1 MIRITKYLIT
11 FVVFVSIISLVWETS
26 ASGGDETPTT
36 VPWWPPDTIEP
47 DTSRPANLLFPFND
61 NPDLMFM
68 PADTHGLYLGNPSNL
83 NTDVEYDPE
92 TNQYLIRNRI
102 GNLDYRNPTYM
113 TFDEYQDYEH
123 KNSLR
128 AYWKERSQSSAGF
141 DRGDGII
148 PKIYIGGK
156 FFETIFGNNT
166 VDIRPQGSAELIFGI
181 MNNKTDNPTLNVRQ
195 RRTTNFDFD
204 MKIQMNVVAKIGDKI
219 EFRTNYNTEATFDFE
234 NKLQLKYEGKEDEII
249 KLIEAGNVSL
259 PLTTSLIT
267 GNQSLFGIKTKLQ
280 FGRTMVTAV
289 YSEQQ
294 SETSSVTVQG
304 GAQSNEFNLTAVDYD
319 ENKHFFL
326 SQYFR
331 DRYELALQDLP
342 LVISDINITR
352 VEVWVTNIG
361 AAVTQ
366 NRNIVAFQDLGEYN
380 RIYSSNISPMPGG
393 NLPSN
398 FSNDLL
404 MDIDTNAIRDINTAS
419 NYLKSLGYDPGL
431 DFEKV
436 EVARKLE
443 SSEYTLNRRLGF
455 ISLNT
460 TLNPDQTLAVAFQYT
475 VIGRDSAVFQV
486 GEFSDQGVVAPN
498 CLVTKLLKSTSLNT
512 RVPMWDLMMKNVY
525 SIGAYQVSRDK
536 FIMNI
541 LYSGNDNGVPTGYF
555 VEGPEDIKG
564 VPLLRIFNFDNL
576 NQQQNPP
583 DDGLFDFIDGA
594 ATNGGTIQS
603 SNGKIFFT
611 VLEPFGSYLRKQIIS
626 SGGDSSLANRYCY
639 DSLYTLTK
647 TGAEQFP
654 DKNKY
659 ILEGFYQSSAGSEI
673 NLNAF
678 NVPRG
683 SVKVTA
689 GGRTLTENVDYTVD
703 YTLGRVRII
712 NEGILNSGTPINV
725 SMENNTL
732 FNIQTKRL
740 MGSRIEHAFNPNFLV
755 GGTILNLRERPLT
768 QKVSY
773 GNDPINNTIWGLD
786 LNYQTESRF
795 LTKMVDAIPL
805 IDTKAQ
811 SMISLNAE
819 FAHFIPGHSR
829 AIGATGTSYIDDFEG
844 AKSTTDLKNYGT
856 WFMASTPQGQP
867 DLFPETDISTAFN
880 FRTQTEYGK
889 NRAKSAWYIIDPLF
903 YDRNSSLVPSNISKD
918 ELSKDAVRQV
928 LETEVFPNKDI
939 PSGTPTNIAVFNFA
953 YYPSERGP
961 YNFDAAPGPYSKG
974 VDANG
979 NLIDPETR
987 WGGIMRKIES
997 TDFEA
1002 TNVEYIEF
1010 WLMDPFSDDTNNKG
1024 KLYFNLGDI
1033 SEDLLRDS
1041 RKSYENGLPVSADV
1055 KNVDTTGWGRVP
1067 NIQALVE
1074 SFDTEEGSREFQDVG
1089 YDGLRDEEERLF
1101 YSGSG
1106 LHPYLDTIATLYG
1119 PNSQAYQK
1127 AFTDPSAD
1135 NYHYFR
1141 GSDYD
1146 EDPRFASV
1154 LERYKSFNGPDGNSP
1169 TDAQNPE
1176 NYPTAATTL
1185 PDVEDLNRDNT
1196 LSESER
1202 YFQYE
1207 IDLDPTKMEVGSQYI
1222 TDVYL
1227 AQGIQLPNNTVT
1239 STKWYQFKIPVSQP
1253 DRAVGGIKD
1262 FKSIRF
1268 MRMFV
1273 KEFERPIVLR
1283 FATFELVRGE
1293 WRKYQ
1298 QDLLA
1303 AGEYIPDDIQA
1314 LTTFD
1319 ISTLNIEE
1327 NGYRQPVPYVIPP
1340 GIEREI
1346 NLGTTNLIRLNEQ
1359 SMVLNVCNLVDGDAR
1374 AAYKTTEF
1382 DFRQY
1387 KKLKMF
1393 VHAEKS
1399 IESQEL
1405 EYGDL
1410 TCFVRIGSDFTE
1422 NYYEYEIPL
1431 TFTPWGTPA
1440 TNPSTIWPEANNFEI
1455 DLEAL
1460 VDVKHHRNIA
1470 MREAGSDVSLNFP
1483 YTEYNGDHRVTVVGS
1498 PTISDVRTLMIGVR
1512 NPKKPGVVE
1521 MEPLCAEIWVNELR
1535 LTDFNKDGGWAATA
1549 TMQAQ
1554 LADFGQVTVSGMHSS
1569 AGFASLDSKIS
1580 DVNLEAV
1587 TQFDVSTD
1595 LQLGKFFPEKAG
1607 IRIPMHFDYSETHVT
1622 PEYNPLDPDIE
1633 LQRDLD
1639 SYVSKDKQD
1648 SVRKLVVDY
1657 TQRKNINFIN
1667 MRKDRVGASRKP
1679 RVYDIENFNFT
1690 YAYSEIYNRSV
1701 DIEYDLLQQYRGGLG
1716 YNFALSPKNVRPFE
1730 RIGFISRTKALTLI
1744 KDFNF
1749 YFLPKSFSFRTEM
1762 NKSYGEMKLRDK
1774 SLGLI
1779 KIKPNFNKEWNWD
1792 RDYNLKFDLAKSLTL
1807 EFSAVANSNNNEAP
1821 GSKNKTSEYY
1831 DGEAR
1836 DTIDIRKQ
1844 IFSFGN
1850 MERYRQNFAVNYV
1863 IPINKLPLLDWVSA
1877 TANYQSSYSWI
1888 ASPLSIQDRLGNQI
1902 ENSRTLQLNGNL
1914 AFDNLYNKSP
1924 YFKKLLRPKNQ
1935 RQRGGAPPRQ
1945 RGGRDDA
1952 QAQQDEQ
1959 AAADTTDKPKVNYA
1973 KIIGEGFLKVVLG
1986 LKKTSITYTQ
1996 STGTGLPGFM
2006 PEPDFLGSNWA
2017 KNAPGLGFTFGSQRD
2032 LREEAAENGWITRD
2046 STLSQPYLKKYQDAF
2061 VFRANIEPL
2070 PDFKI
2075 EINADRNYSENH
2087 QEYYRWSDSLSAF
2100 ESYSPVDAGNFSIS
2114 TITWG
2119 TAFEKELD
2127 ENMSEAFEAM
2137 KSMRPEIAEK
2147 LARNNPNWNGNYVLD
2162 SISGDYYP
2170 EGYGPT
2176 NPEVLRPAFMA
2187 AYTGKNAG
2195 KAELDYFPL
2204 IPLPNWRITYTGL
2217 SKLEAIQKLIQ
2228 KVTLT
2233 HSYKSTYSVNSYTTN
2248 VNYIERNGAAYRQ
2261 QQFSTDYIPKYDF
2274 SMITIT
2280 EQFTPLFGIDMTWHN
2295 SLSSKIEYK
2304 RTRNLTLSF
2313 ANNQVTEV
2321 KSNELIVGLGYRIK
2335 SVAFSIKALGGGGR
2349 STRMESDV
2357 DIRVDF
2363 SIRNNKTI
2371 LRRIDEDINQVS
2383 AGQKVFS
2390 INTSI
2395 DYMLNQNLSLRLF
2408 FDKIINDPFVSNQY
2422 RNSTTNGGIS
2432 LRFSLS
2438 Q

>member
-1 MIRITKYLIT
+1 LI
-11 FVVFVSIISLVWETS
+11 SIVWETS
-26 ASGGDETPTT
+26 AGGNGEHEIA
-36 VPWWPPDTIEP
+36 VPWLPPDTIDP
-47 DTSRPANLLFPFND
+47 DTTAPGNLIYPFID
-61 NPDLMFM
+61 NGELLYI

-83 NTDVEYDPE
+83 STEIEYDPE
-92 TNQYLIRNRI
+92 TNQYLIQNKI
-102 GNLDYRNPTYM
+102 GDLNYRNPTYM
-113 TFDEYQDYEH
+113 SFDEYQDFEL
-123 KNSLR
+123 KNSLKS
-128 AYWKERSQSSAGF
+128 YWKERSQSAAGL

-259 PLTTSLIT
+259 PLNTSLIT

-326 SQYFR
+326 AQEFR
-331 DRYELALQDLP
+331 DRYERALADLP
-342 LVISDINITR
+342 LIISDLNITR

-366 NRNIVAFQDLGEYN
+366 NRNIIAFQDLAENKVIYHPDVNPIPG
-380 RIYSSNISPMPGG
+380 RIYPN
-393 NLPSN
+393 NN
-398 FSNDLL
+398 SNDLL
-404 MDIDTNAIRDINTAS
+404 MDMDTSLIRDINTAS
-419 NYLKSLGYDPGL
+419 NYLKSLGFDPGI

-436 EVARKLE
+436 EVARKLDR
-443 SSEYTLNRRLGF
+443 SEYTVNTKLGF

-460 TLNPDQTLAVAFQYT
+460 TLNSDQTLAVSYQYT
-475 VIGRDSAVFQV
+475 VIGQDSAVAQV
-486 GEFSDQGVVAPN
+486 GEFADQGVVAPK
-498 CLVTKLLKSTSLNT
+498 CIITKLLKSTSLST
-512 RVPMWDLMMKNVY
+512 RVPMWDLMMKNIY

-555 VEGPEDIKG
+555 VEGPENIKG
-564 VPLLRIFNFDNL
+564 VPLLNIFNLDNL

-594 ATNGGTIQS
+594 ATNGGTINS

-611 VLEPFGSYLRKQIIS
+611 VLEPFGSYLREQIIVN
-626 SGGDSSLANRYCY
+626 GGDSSLANRYCY
-639 DSLYTLTK
+639 DSLYSMTK

-659 ILEGFYQSSAGSEI
+659 ILEGFYQSSSGSEI
-673 NLNAF
+673 SLNAF

-740 MGSRIEHAFNPNFLV
+740 MGTRIEHAFNPNFLM
-755 GGTILNLRERPLT
+755 GGTVLNLRERPLT

-773 GNDPINNTIWGLD
+773 GNDPINNTIWGVD
-786 LNYQTESRF
+786 LSYQTESRF

-805 IDTKAQ
+805 IDTKAP
-811 SMISLNAE
+811 SMININAE
-819 FAHFIPGHSR
+819 FAQFLPGHSK
-829 AIGATGTSYIDDFEG
+829 AIGSTGTSYIDDFEG

-856 WFMASTPQGQP
+856 WFMASTPQGQE
-867 DLFPETDISTAFN
+867 DLFPETDIANAFN
-880 FRTQTEYGK
+880 FKTQIESGK
-889 NRAKSAWYIIDPLF
+889 NRAKIAWYIIDPLF
-903 YDRNSSLVPSNISKD
+903 YDRNSSLVPPNISKD
-918 ELSKDAVRQV
+918 ELSKDEVRQV

-953 YYPSERGP
+953 YYPTEKGP
-961 YNFDAAPGPYSKG
+961 YNYDAVPGPYSQG
-974 VDANG
+974 IDANG
-979 NLIDPETR
+979 NLVDPKSR
-987 WGGIMRKIES
+987 WAGIMRKIES
-997 TDFEA
+997 TDFQA

-1010 WLMDPFSDDTNNKG
+1010 WLMDPFSEDSNNSG

-1033 SEDLLRDS
+1033 SEDVLRDS
-1041 RKSYENGLPVSADV
+1041 RKSYENGMPTSSVV
-1055 KNVDTTGWGRVP
+1055 KDVDTTGWGRVP
-1067 NIQALVE
+1067 SIQSLVE
-1074 SFDTEEGSREFQDVG
+1074 SFDTEEGSREYQDIG
-1089 YDGLRDEEERLF
+1089 YDGLRDSDERLF
-1101 YSGSG
+1101 YSESG
-1106 LHPYLDTIATLYG
+1106 MHPYLDTIATTWG
-1119 PNSQAYQK
+1119 PNSTAYQD
-1127 AFTDPSAD
+1127 AFSDPSSD

-1141 GSDYD
+1141 GTDYD
-1146 EDPRFASV
+1146 EDPTYSSV
-1154 LERYKSFNGPDGNSP
+1154 LERYKNFNGPDGNSP

-1176 NYPTAATTL
+1176 NYPTASTTL

-1207 IDLDPTKMEVGSQYI
+1207 IDLDPEKMIVGSQYI

-1253 DRAVGGIKD
+1253 DRAVGGITD

-1268 MRMFV
+1268 MRMFM

-1298 QDLLA
+1298 QNLLA

-1327 NGYRQPVPYVIPP
+1327 NGFRKPIPYVIPP

-1359 SMVLNVCNLVDGDAR
+1359 SMVLNVCDLVDGDAR

-1410 TCFVRIGSDFTE
+1410 TCFIRIGSDFTE

-1440 TNPSTIWPEANNFEI
+1440 TNPEAIWPSANNFEI
-1455 DLEAL
+1455 NLEEL
-1460 VDVKHHRNIA
+1460 VDVKHRRNIA
-1470 MREAGSDVSLNFP
+1470 MRDGGSNVQLNFP
-1483 YTEYNGDHRVTVVGS
+1483 YVEYIGTHRVSVVGS
-1498 PTISDVRTLMIGVR
+1498 PTVSDVRTIMLGVR
-1512 NPKKPGVVE
+1512 NPKHPGVVE

-1535 LTDFNKDGGWAATA
+1535 LTDFNKNGGWAATT

-1554 LADFGQVTVSGMHSS
+1554 LADFGQVTVAGLHSS
-1569 AGFASLDSKIS
+1569 SGFASLDSKIN

-1595 LQLGKFFPEKAG
+1595 FQLGKFFPEKAG
-1607 IRIPMHFDYSETHVT
+1607 IRLPMHFDYSETHIT
-1622 PEYNPLDPDIE
+1622 PEYNPLDPDIL
-1633 LQRDLD
+1633 LQDDLD
-1639 SYVSKDKQD
+1639 SYVAKDQQD
-1648 SVRKLVVDY
+1648 SVRRLMVDY
-1657 TQRKNINFIN
+1657 TQRKNINFMN
-1667 MRKDRVGASRKP
+1667 MRKERVGSTKKP

-1690 YAYSEIYNRSV
+1690 YAYSEVYGRNV
-1701 DIEYDLLQQYRGGLG
+1701 DIEYDLLQEYRGGFG
-1716 YNFALSPKNVRPFE
+1716 YNFAMAPKNVRPFE
-1730 RIGFISRTKALTLI
+1730 RIGFIARTKALTLI

-1749 YFLPKSFSFRTEM
+1749 YYMPKSFSFTTEM
-1762 NKSYGEMKLRDK
+1762 NRSYGEMKLRDK
-1774 SLGLI
+1774 SLGVI
-1779 KIKPNFNKEWNWD
+1779 KIRPTFNKSWDWD
-1792 RDYNLKFDLAKSLTL
+1792 RNYDLKFDLAKSLTL
-1807 EFSAVANSNNNEAP
+1807 QFNAIANSYINEAA
-1821 GSKNKTSEYY
+1821 GSKHENSEWY
-1831 DGEAR
+1831 DEEGR
-1836 DTIDIRKQ
+1836 DTISVKNQ
-1844 IFSFGN
+1844 IFSLGN
-1850 MERYRQNFAVNYV
+1850 MNRYLQNFSLNYV
-1863 IPINKLPLLDWVSA
+1863 IPINKIPFLDWITS
-1877 TANYQSSYSWI
+1877 TFTYQSSYSWT
-1888 ASPLSIQDRLGNQI
+1888 ASPLSIQSRLGNQI
-1902 ENSRTLQLNGNL
+1902 ENSRTVQLNGNA
-1914 AFDNLYNKSP
+1914 AFDQLYNKSP
-1924 YFKKLLRPKNQ
+1924 YLKKLLRPKNS
-1935 RQRGGAPPRQ
+1935 RQRGGASPRQ
-1945 RGGRDDA
+1945 RGGRD
-1952 QAQQDEQ
+1952 QAQQDQ
-1959 AAADTTDKPKVNYA
+1959 ADSDTTEKPKVNYA
-1973 KIIGEGFLKVVLG
+1973 KVIGEGFLKIILG
-1986 LKKTSITYTQ
+1986 IKKVTVTYSQ
-1996 STGTGLPGFM
+1996 STGTGMPGFL
-2006 PEPDFLGSNWA
+2006 PEPNFLGSNWSEG
-2017 KNAPGLGFTFGSQRD
+2017 APGLGFTFGSQKD
-2032 LREEAAENGWITRD
+2032 LRQEAADNGWITKD
-2046 STLSQPYLKKYQDAF
+2046 STLSQPYLQKYQDAF
-2061 VFRANIEPL
+2061 VFRTNIEPL

-2075 EINADRNYSENH
+2075 EVTADRNYSENH
-2087 QEYYRWSDSLSAF
+2087 QEYFRWSDSLSSF
-2100 ESYSPVDAGNFSIS
+2100 QSFSPVDAGSFSMS
-2114 TITWG
+2114 YITWA
-2119 TAFEKELD
+2119 TAFEKD
-2127 ENMSEAFEAM
+2127 GSDNISEAFETM

-2147 LARNNPNWNGNYVLD
+2147 LAFENPNWSGNYILD
-2162 SISGDYYP
+2162 SVSGDYYP

-2176 NPEVLRPAFMA
+2176 SPEVLRPAFLA
-2187 AYTGKNAG
+2187 AYSGKSAD
-2195 KAELDYFPL
+2195 KAKMDYFPTF
-2204 IPLPNWRITYTGL
+2204 PLPNWRVTYTGL
-2217 SKLEAIQKLIQ
+2217 SRVPAIQKVIQ
-2228 KVTLT
+2228 KLT
-2233 HSYKSTYSVNSYTTN
+2233 ISHSYKSSYSINSYNSN
-2248 VNYIERNGAAYRQ
+2248 VNFYEVDGHAAQQ
-2261 QQFSTDYIPKYDF
+2261 QQFSTDYIPRYDF
-2274 SMITIT
+2274 GQISIS
-2280 EQFTPLFGIDMTWHN
+2280 EQFAPLFGIDMTWHN
-2295 SLSSKIEYK
+2295 SLFTKVEYK
-2304 RTRNLTLSF
+2304 KARNLTLSF

-2321 KSNELIVGLGYRIK
+2321 KSNELVVGVGYRIK
-2335 SVAFSIKALGGGGR
+2335 SLAFSVRSLGGGGNK
-2349 STRMESDV
+2349 TRLESDV
-2357 DIRVDF
+2357 DIKVDF
-2363 SIRNNKTI
+2363 SIRSNKTV
-2371 LRRIDEDINQVS
+2371 LRRIDEDVNQVS
-2383 AGQKVFS
+2383 AGQKIMS

-2395 DYMLNQNLSLRLF
+2395 DYMLNQNLSIRLF

-2422 RNSTTNGGIS
+2422 KNSTTNGGIS
-2432 LRFSLS
+2432 LRFSLA

>member
-1 MIRITKYLIT
+1 MIRIIKYLIT
-11 FVVFVSIISLVWETS
+11 IIAFVSFLAIVWES
-26 ASGGDETPTT
+26 AGAVRGEEEQG
-36 VPWWPPDTIEP
+36 VPWLVPDTIEP
-47 DTSRPANLLFPFND
+47 DTTRPIDLIYPFIDNGDLLYV
-61 NPDLMFM
+61 

-83 NTDVEYDPE
+83 KTEIEYDPE
-92 TNQYLIRNRI
+92 SNQYQISNKI
-102 GNLDYRNPTYM
+102 GDLDYRKPTYM
-113 TFDEYQDYEH
+113 SFDEYQDFEL

-128 AYWKERSQSSAGF
+128 SYWIERSQASSSV

-181 MNNKTDNPTLNVRQ
+181 KNNKTDNPTLNVRQ

-259 PLTTSLIT
+259 PLSTSLIT

-331 DRYELALQDLP
+331 NKYDEALTDLP
-342 LVISDINITR
+342 LIISDINITR

-361 AAVTQ
+361 AAVTE
-366 NRNIVAFQDLGEYN
+366 NRNIVAFQDLAEN
-380 RIYSSNISPMPGG
+380 RRIYNDNISPIPGAT
-393 NLPSN
+393 LPSN
-398 FSNDLL
+398 YSNDLL
-404 MDIDTNAIRDINTAS
+404 IDIDTNMIRDINSAS
-419 NYLKSLGYDPGL
+419 NYLKSKGYDPGV

-436 EVARKLE
+436 EVARKLDP
-443 SSEYTLNRRLGF
+443 SEYTLNSRLGF

-460 TLNPDQTLAVAFQYT
+460 TLNSDQTLAVAYQYT
-475 VIGRDSAVFQV
+475 VIGMDSSTYQV
-486 GEFSDQGVVAPN
+486 GEFSDQGVVAPE
-498 CLVTKLLKSTSLNT
+498 CLVVKLLKSTSLNT
-512 RVPMWDLMMKNVY
+512 RLPMWDLMMKNVY
-525 SIGAYQVSRDK
+525 SIGAYQVSREK

-555 VEGPEDIKG
+555 VEGPDDIQG
-564 VPLLRIFNFDNL
+564 VPLLRLFNLDNL

-594 ATNGGTIQS
+594 ATNGGTVQS

-611 VLEPFGSYLRKQIIS
+611 VLEPFGSYLRDKILDA
-626 SGGDSSLANRYCY
+626 GGDSSLANRYCY

-659 ILEGFYQSSAGSEI
+659 ILEGFYQSSSGSEI
-673 NLNAF
+673 SLNAF

-740 MGSRIEHAFNPNFLV
+740 MGSRIEHAFNPNFLI

-773 GNDPINNTIWGLD
+773 GNDPINNTIWGVD

-805 IDTKAQ
+805 INTKEK
-811 SMISLNAE
+811 SMISVNAE
-819 FAHFIPGHSR
+819 FAHFLPGHSK
-829 AIGATGTSYIDDFEG
+829 AIGSTGTAYIDDFEG

-856 WFMASTPQGQP
+856 WFLASTPQGQP
-867 DLFPETDISTAFN
+867 DLFPETDIGNAFN
-880 FRTQTEYGK
+880 FKTQIDYGK
-889 NRAKSAWYIIDPLF
+889 NRAKLAWYIIDPLF
-903 YDRNSSLVPSNISKD
+903 YDRNSSLVPSNITKD
-918 ELSKDAVRQV
+918 ELSNNSVRQV

-939 PSGTPTNIAVFNFA
+939 PSGTPTNIAMFNLA

-961 YNFDAAPGPYSKG
+961 YNYDDVAGPYSSG
-974 VDANG
+974 LSENG
-979 NLIDPETR
+979 RLNDPETR

-1010 WLMDPFSDDTNNKG
+1010 WLMDPFSEDSTNKG

-1041 RKSYENGLPVSADV
+1041 RKAYENGLPTTAEV
-1055 KNVDTTGWGRVP
+1055 KDVDTTGWGRVP

-1074 SFDTEEGSREFQDVG
+1074 SFDTEEGSRQFQDVG
-1089 YDGLRDEEERLF
+1089 YDGLGDTDERTF
-1101 YSGSG
+1101 YSGNG
-1106 LHPYLDTIATLYG
+1106 LHPYLDTLANVYG
-1119 PNSQAYQK
+1119 PNSQAYQQ
-1127 AFTDPSAD
+1127 AFSDPSGD

-1146 EDPRFASV
+1146 DDPKFSSI
-1154 LERYKSFNGPDGNSP
+1154 LERYKNFNGPDGNSP

-1176 NYPTAATTL
+1176 SYPTAATTL

-1207 IDLDPTKMEVGSQYI
+1207 IELDPQQMEVGSQYI
-1222 TDVYL
+1222 TDIYTAEAIKL
-1227 AQGIQLPNNTVT
+1227 ANNDVV
-1239 STKWYQFKIPVSQP
+1239 STKWYQFKIPISQP
-1253 DRAVGGIKD
+1253 DRAIGGISD
-1262 FKSIRF
+1262 FRSIRF

-1273 KEFERPIVLR
+1273 KEFERPVVLR

-1298 QDLLA
+1298 HDLLA

-1327 NGYRQPVPYVIPP
+1327 NGFRQPVPYVIPE

-1359 SMVLNVCNLVDGDAR
+1359 SMVLNVCGLVDGDAR
-1374 AAYKTTEF
+1374 AAYKTTDF

-1387 KKLKMF
+1387 KNLKMF

-1399 IESQEL
+1399 LEDQEL
-1405 EYGDL
+1405 ETGDL
-1410 TCFVRIGSDFTE
+1410 TCFIRIGSDFTE

-1431 TFTPWGTPA
+1431 TFTPWGTSKNNKEA
-1440 TNPSTIWPEANNFEI
+1440 IWPTANNFDI
-1455 DLEAL
+1455 NLEEL
-1460 VDVKHHRNIA
+1460 VDVKHRRNIA
-1470 MREAGSDVSLNFP
+1470 MRQAGSDVQLTFP
-1483 YTEYNGDHRVTVVGS
+1483 YVEYKGNHKVTVLGS
-1498 PTISDVRTLMIGVR
+1498 PTISEVRTIMIGVR
-1512 NPKKPGVVE
+1512 NPKEPGVVE
-1521 MEPLCAEIWVNELR
+1521 IEPLCAEIWVNELR
-1535 LTDFNKDGGWAATA
+1535 VTDFNKEGGWAAT
-1549 TMQAQ
+1549 TTVQAQ
-1554 LADFGQVTVSGMHSS
+1554 LADFGQVTVAGMHSS
-1569 AGFASLDSKIS
+1569 AGFASLDSKIN
-1580 DVNLEAV
+1580 DVNLESV

-1607 IRIPMHFDYSETHVT
+1607 IRIPMHFDYSETHIT
-1622 PEYNPLDPDIE
+1622 PEYNPLDPDIL
-1633 LQRDLD
+1633 LQEDLD

-1648 SVRKLVVDY
+1648 SVKRLVVDY
-1657 TQRKNINFIN
+1657 TQRKNINFMN
-1667 MRKDRVGASRKP
+1667 VRKDRVGANKKP

-1690 YAYSEIYNRSV
+1690 YAYSETYNRNV
-1701 DIEYDLLQQYRGGLG
+1701 DIEYDLLQDYRGGIG
-1716 YNFALSPKNVRPFE
+1716 YNFALSPKNVRPFD
-1730 RIGFISRTKALTLI
+1730 RIGFISRTKALQII

-1749 YFLPKSFSFRTEM
+1749 YYLPKSFSFTTEM
-1762 NKSYGEMKLRDK
+1762 NRTYGEMKLRDK

-1779 KIKPNFNKEWNWD
+1779 KIKPTYNKTWKWD
-1792 RDYNLKFDLAKSLTL
+1792 RNYDLKWDITRGLTIQYNAI
-1807 EFSAVANSNNNEAP
+1807 ANAYINEAP
-1821 GSKNKTSEYY
+1821 GSRNAGSEWY
-1831 DGEAR
+1831 DEEAR
-1836 DTIDIRKQ
+1836 DSIDVKDQ
-1844 IFSFGN
+1844 IMGFGN
-1850 MERYRQNFAVNYV
+1850 MERYMQNLTVNYN
-1863 IPINKLPLLDWVSA
+1863 IPINKLPLLDWVTA
-1877 TANYQSSYSWI
+1877 TATYQSGYSWT

-1902 ENSRTLQLNGNL
+1902 ENSRTIQLNGNL
-1914 AFDNLYNKSP
+1914 AFDKLYNKSP
-1924 YFKKLLRPKNQ
+1924 YLKKLLRPKNQ
-1935 RQRGGAPPRQ
+1935 RQRGGPAPRQ
-1945 RGGRDDA
+1945 RGR
-1952 QAQQDEQ
+1952 QQDQQDQIES
-1959 AAADTTDKPKVNYA
+1959 DTTEKPKVNYA
-1973 KIIGEGFLKVVLG
+1973 KIIGEGFLRVILG
-1986 LKKTSITYTQ
+1986 IKKSTITYSQ
-1996 STGTGLPGFM
+1996 STGTGIPGFM
-2006 PEPDFLGSNWA
+2006 PEPTWLGSRMSDG
-2017 KNAPGLGFTFGSQRD
+2017 APGIGFAFGSQKD
-2032 LREEAAENGWITRD
+2032 LRDEAAEKGWITRD
-2046 STLSQPYLKKYQDAF
+2046 STLSQPYLKKFQDAF
-2061 VFRANIEPL
+2061 VMRTTVEPL

-2075 EINADRNYSENH
+2075 EVNADRNYSENH
-2087 QEYYRWSDSLSAF
+2087 QEYYRWSDSLETFQSFA
-2100 ESYSPVDAGNFSIS
+2100 PVDQGSFSMS
-2114 TITWG
+2114 YITWG
-2119 TAFEKELD
+2119 TAFEKESA
-2127 ENMSEAFEAM
+2127 NNISEAFENM
-2137 KSMRPEIAEK
+2137 KAMRPEIAEK
-2147 LARNNPNWNGNYVLD
+2147 LARENPNWSGNYVYD
-2162 SISGDYYP
+2162 SISKTYYP

-2176 NPEVLRPAFMA
+2176 SPEVLRPAFLA
-2187 AYTGKNAG
+2187 AYSGKSAASANM
-2195 KAELDYFPL
+2195 DYFPS
-2204 IPLPNWRITYTGL
+2204 IPLPNWRLTYTGL
-2217 SKLEAIQKLIQ
+2217 SRIEFISQYIQ
-2228 KVTLT
+2228 KVTLS
-2233 HSYKSTYSVNSYTTN
+2233 HAYRSTYSINSFASN
-2248 VNYIERNGAAYRQ
+2248 VNFEETGGYPSRQ
-2261 QQFSTDYIPKYDF
+2261 QQFSTDYIPRYDF
-2274 SMITIT
+2274 GQISIS
-2280 EQFTPLFGIDMTWHN
+2280 EQFSPLFGIDMTWHN
-2295 SLSSKIEYK
+2295 SLFTKVEYK
-2304 RTRNLTLSF
+2304 KARNLNLSF

-2335 SVAFSIKALGGGGR
+2335 NLAFSIKSLGGGGR
-2349 STRMESDV
+2349 KTRMESDV
-2357 DIRVDF
+2357 DIKVDF
-2363 SIRNNKTI
+2363 SIRSNKTI
-2371 LRRIDEDINQVS
+2371 LRRIDEDVNQVS
-2383 AGQKVFS
+2383 AGQKIIS
-2390 INTSI
+2390 INTSV
-2395 DYMLNQNLSLRLF
+2395 DYMLNQNLSIRFF

-2432 LRFSLS
+2432 LRFSLT

>member
-1 MIRITKYLIT
+1 
-11 FVVFVSIISLVWETS
+11 
-26 ASGGDETPTT
+26 
-36 VPWWPPDTIEP
+36 
-47 DTSRPANLLFPFND
+47 
-61 NPDLMFM
+61 
-68 PADTHGLYLGNPSNL
+68 
-83 NTDVEYDPE
+83 
-92 TNQYLIRNRI
+92 
-102 GNLDYRNPTYM
+102 M
-113 TFDEYQDYEH
+113 TFDEYQDYEL

-128 AYWKERSQSSAGF
+128 AYWIERSQASAGF
-141 DRGDGII
+141 DKGDGII

-294 SETSSVTVQG
+294 SEMSTVTVQG
-304 GAQSNEFNLTAVDYD
+304 GAQSNEFSLTAVDYD
-319 ENKHFFL
+319 ENKHFFV

-331 DRYELALQDLP
+331 DRYEASLQDLP

-352 VEVWVTNIG
+352 IEVWVTNIG

-366 NRNIVAFQDLGEYN
+366 NRNIVAFQDLGEYSK
-380 RIYSSNISPMPGG
+380 IYNPNVSPMPGG

-398 FSNDLL
+398 YSNDLL
-404 MDIDTNAIRDINTAS
+404 IGIDTNAIRDINTAS
-419 NYLKSLGYDPGL
+419 NYLKSLGYEPGL

-443 SSEYTLNRRLGF
+443 SSEYTLNKRLGF

-460 TLNPDQTLAVAFQYT
+460 TLNSDQTLAVAYQYT

-525 SIGAYQVSRDK
+525 SIGAYQVSQDK

-594 ATNGGTIQS
+594 GVNGGTIQS

-611 VLEPFGSYLRKQIIS
+611 VLEPFGSYLRNKIITN
-626 SGGDSSLANRYCY
+626 GGDSSLANRYCY
-639 DSLYTLTK
+639 DSLYRLTK

-659 ILEGFYQSSAGSEI
+659 ILEGFYQSSSGSEI
-673 NLNAF
+673 SLNAF

-740 MGSRIEHAFNPNFLV
+740 MGSRIEHAINPNFVV

-786 LNYQTESRF
+786 LNYQTESRL
-795 LTKMVDAIPL
+795 LTKIVDAIPL
-805 IDTKAQ
+805 IDTKAP
-811 SMISLNAE
+811 SMVSVNAE

-829 AIGATGTSYIDDFEG
+829 AIGTTGTSYIDDFEG

-856 WFMASTPQGQP
+856 WFLASTPQGQP

-880 FRTQTEYGK
+880 FQTQIDYGL
-889 NRAKSAWYIIDPLF
+889 NRAKAAWYIIDPLF
-903 YDRNSSLVPSNISKD
+903 YDRNSSLVPPNISKD

-953 YYPSERGP
+953 YYPSERGA
-961 YNFDAAPGPYSKG
+961 YNFDAAPSPYSNG
-974 VDANG
+974 ADASG
-979 NLIDPETR
+979 FLIDPESR

-1010 WLMDPFSDDTNNKG
+1010 WLMDPFATDSTNKG

-1041 RKSYENGLPVSADV
+1041 RKSYENGLPTTAEV

-1074 SFDTEEGSREFQDVG
+1074 SFDTEEGSREYQDVG
-1089 YDGLRDEEERLF
+1089 YDGLRDEDERQF
-1101 YSGSG
+1101 YSQTG
-1106 LHPYLDTIATLYG
+1106 LHPYLDDIVSLYG

-1127 AFTDPSAD
+1127 AFTDPSTD

-1141 GSDYD
+1141 GTDYD
-1146 EDPRFASV
+1146 NDPKYSSV

-1169 TDAQNPE
+1169 TDAQNTE

-1207 IDLDPTKMEVGSQYI
+1207 IELDPQKMEVGSQYI

-1227 AQGIQLPNNTVT
+1227 AQGIQLANNTVT
-1239 STKWYQFKIPVSQP
+1239 STKWYQFKIPISQP

-1268 MRMFV
+1268 MRMFL

-1298 QDLLA
+1298 HDLLA

-1319 ISTLNIEE
+1319 ISTLNIEA
-1327 NGYRQPVPYVIPP
+1327 NGYRQPIPYVIPP

-1399 IESQEL
+1399 IESQDL

-1410 TCFVRIGSDFTE
+1410 TCFIRMGSDFTE

-1440 TNPSTIWPEANNFEI
+1440 TDPETIWPSANDFDI
-1455 DLEAL
+1455 DLEQL
-1460 VDVKHHRNIA
+1460 VNVKHNRNIA
-1470 MREAGSDVSLNFP
+1470 MRESGSDVSLTFP
-1483 YTEYNGDHRVTVVGS
+1483 YTEYDGNHRMTVVGS

-1512 NPKKPGVVE
+1512 NPKQPGVVE

-1535 LTDFNKDGGWAATA
+1535 LTDFNKDGGWAAT
-1549 TMQAQ
+1549 TTLQAQ

-1607 IRIPMHFDYSETHVT
+1607 IRLPMHFDYSETHIT
-1622 PEYNPLDPDIE
+1622 PEYNPIDPDIK
-1633 LQRDLD
+1633 LQEDLD

-1648 SVRKLVVDY
+1648 SVRRLVVDY

-1679 RVYDIENFNFT
+1679 RVYDVENFNFT
-1690 YAYSEIYNRSV
+1690 YAYSETYNRNV
-1701 DIEYDLLQQYRGGLG
+1701 DIEYDLLQQYRGGFG
-1716 YNFALSPKNVRPFE
+1716 YNYAMSPKNVRPFE
-1730 RIGFISRTKALTLI
+1730 RISFISRTKALTLI

-1774 SLGLI
+1774 SLGVI
-1779 KIKPNFNKEWNWD
+1779 KIKPNYNKTWNWD

-1807 EFSAVANSNNNEAP
+1807 DFNASAKSYINEAP
-1821 GSKNKTSEYY
+1821 GSKNKSSEWY
-1831 DGEAR
+1831 DQEAR
-1836 DTIDIRKQ
+1836 DTIDIKKQ

-1850 MERYRQNFAVNYV
+1850 MDRYVQNFAVNYV
-1863 IPINKLPLLDWVSA
+1863 IPINKLPFLDWVSA
-1877 TANYQSSYSWI
+1877 TANYQSAYSWV

-1902 ENSRTLQLNGNL
+1902 ENSRTVQLNGNL
-1914 AFDNLYNKSP
+1914 ALDNLYNKSS
-1924 YFKKLLRPKNQ
+1924 YLKKLLRPNNQ
-1935 RQRGGAPPRQ
+1935 RQRGGPAPGQ
-1945 RGGRDDA
+1945 RGVRE
-1952 QAQQDEQ
+1952 QQQQQQQDN
-1959 AAADTTDKPKVNYA
+1959 AADTTEKPKVNYA
-1973 KIIGEGFLKVVLG
+1973 KIIGESLLKVVFG

-1996 STGTGLPGFM
+1996 STGTGIPGFM

-2017 KNAPGLGFTFGSQRD
+2017 RNAPGLGFTFGSQKD
-2032 LREEAAENGWITRD
+2032 LRQEAAENGWITQD

-2075 EINADRNYSENH
+2075 EINADRNYAKNH

-2100 ESYSPVDAGNFSIS
+2100 ESYSPVDGGNFSIS

-2119 TAFEKELD
+2119 TAFEKNVGD
-2127 ENMSEAFEAM
+2127 NISETFETM
-2137 KSMRPEIAEK
+2137 KAMRPEIADE
-2147 LARNNPNWNGNYVLD
+2147 LAHNNPNWSGNYILD
-2162 SISGDYYP
+2162 SVTGQYYP

-2176 NPEVLRPAFMA
+2176 SPEVLRPAFLA
-2187 AYTGKNAG
+2187 AYSGKSASQ
-2195 KAELDYFPL
+2195 ADMDYFPI
-2204 IPLPNWRITYTGL
+2204 IPLPNWRVTYTGL
-2217 SKLEAIQKLIQ
+2217 SKIEAIQKLLQ

-2233 HSYKSTYSVNSYTTN
+2233 HSYKSTYTVNSYTTN
-2248 VNYIERNGAAYRQ
+2248 VNYLEVNGAAARQ

-2274 SMITIT
+2274 NMLTIS
-2280 EQFTPLFGIDMTWHN
+2280 EQFSPLFGIDMTWHN

-2304 RTRNLTLSF
+2304 KSRNLTLSF

-2321 KSNELIVGLGYRIK
+2321 KSNELVLGLGYRIK
-2335 SVAFSIKALGGGGR
+2335 SVAFSIKALGGGGK

-2363 SIRNNKTI
+2363 SIRSNKTI

-2383 AGQKVFS
+2383 AGQKVIS
-2390 INTSI
+2390 INSSI
-2395 DYMLNQNLSLRLF
+2395 DYMLNQNLSLRIF